1 MRHPETRRFSA
12 EGGISRG
19 AHREFMAIGRSFCGY
34 DEPTGR
40 QGNPASVKLRTRSPF
55 DALAMLACSG
65 QALAPLVKARGL
77 GMTPHGG
84 TALEY

>member
-1 MRHPETRRFSA
+1 MGHPETRRFSA

-19 AHREFMAIGRSFCGY
+19 AHREFMAIGCSFCGC

-40 QGNPASVKLRTRSPF
+40 QGNPAWVKLRARS
-55 DALAMLACSG
+55 
-65 QALAPLVKARGL
+65 LAPLVKARGF

-84 TALEY
+84 TAFKC